1 MHQVSNK
8 PREVIDKVAQKG
20 QGADIA
26 IDCVNWRLRMNVG
39 MGRHSRRTR
48 TGAALASLAVAGLV
62 VSACGSSG
70 GTAATSTSA
79 AASAA
84 ASTAA
89 TAAAAG
95 GAAATC
101 APSTA
106 SSGTPIRIGI
116 SLPLTGDFSQPGGEA
131 QKGYN
136 AWASIVNA
144 NGGLLGRQVELKV
157 LDDASSQEQVVTD
170 YNNLISQEKV
180 DLLLGTFSSLLNFP
194 ASTVAETNKMVLV
207 APAGGSPKIFDA
219 NPTYYFFAQQATAP
233 DQANPFVNMIAALP
247 ADQKPKTAAYVTQDD
262 PFAAPVIQSMQKQ
275 LEAMGV
281 QTVYSEVY
289 PPETTNMQPF
299 ASKIAS
305 AKPDVIAQGAVFEDG
320 VGLVKS
326 LAQVGYS
333 PKIMYQTSA
342 PSNGTQYTDAIGTG
356 NEEGVFYSVS
366 WSEKA
371 KTPGNT
377 EFQAEYAAQNGAGIP
392 AEDAADAYAAAEVLA
407 AAVNGTCGLD
417 NVALKDWL
425 HANTASTILGDLKW
439 DANGRPIGDFLL
451 AQWQSGAVEIVNPAD
466 AATTTNLVMPKPAWK

>member
-1 MHQVSNK
+1 MK
-8 PREVIDKVAQKG
+8 A
-20 QGADIA
+20 
-26 IDCVNWRLRMNVG
+26 G

-48 TGAALASLAVAGLV
+48 AGAVLASLAVAGLV
-62 VSACGSSG
+62 LSACGSSG
-70 GTAATSTSA
+70 STSATSTDA
-79 AASAA
+79 
-84 ASTAA
+84 AA
-89 TAAAAG
+89 TAAA
-95 GAAATC
+95 
-101 APSTA
+101 
-106 SSGTPIRIGI
+106 SGEPIRIGI

-136 AWASIVNA
+136 AWVANINAS
-144 NGGLLGRQVELKV
+144 GGLLGRQVELVV

-194 ASTVAETNKMVLV
+194 ASTVAENNKMVLV

-219 NPTYYFFAQQATAP
+219 SPTYYFFAQQATAP
-233 DQANPFVNMIAALP
+233 DQANPFVNMVAALP

-262 PFAAPVIQSMQKQ
+262 PFAAPVIESMQAQ
-275 LEAMGV
+275 LEAMGIE
-281 QTVYSEVY
+281 TVYSEVY

-305 AKPDVIAQGAVFEDG
+305 AKPDLIAQGAVFEDG

-326 LAQVGYS
+326 LVQVGYS
-333 PKIMYQTSA
+333 PNILYQTSA
-342 PSNGTQYTDAIGTG
+342 PSNGAQYTDGIGTG

-371 KTPGNT
+371 NTPGNAD
-377 EFQAEYAAQNGAGIP
+377 FLAEYAAQNGEGVP

-407 AAVNGTCGLD
+407 AAVTATGGLD

-425 HANTASTILGDLKW
+425 HANTVTSILGGLSW
-439 DANGRPIGDFLL
+439 DANGRPLGDFLL
-451 AQWQSGAVEIVNPAD
+451 AQWQSGTVEIVGPAD
-466 AATTTNLVMPKPAWK
+466 VATTTNLVMPKPAWQ